1 MTSHFFLLSGKLSIE
16 RLTWIEE
23 CIKFFFINLY
33 PESLVQRTPTG
44 SPAITFLLTGDAL
57 YSLEESDSQEI
68 WSVILSLSGVSI
80 ICDRQ
85 ELDLRGVSI
94 DRLKMKYPDQII
106 NTNSL
111 AADSHPSFWNDV
123 VGLARRNRH
132 PLPDAIG
139 WLQNESPYMHLSAGY
154 GTRCLSAGLEA
165 RLSVELYAHL
175 DGIHMGHTGQN
186 PTGSESIS
194 KNLDDLHDRAAKQG
208 LTSLFIACSHSATT
222 RGYSTWDDGQGLVIS
237 ACTTKPFRI
246 RDMNAMI
253 DRFRYP
259 HIILSE
265 NAGSI
270 QFRQKGP
277 AVSFDRAEKTSTAP
291 PVTILVTRNP
301 YSTEHAMGAISLA
314 AACAHQGILTRVI
327 FMEDGIYALT
337 SSHRAPATG
346 PFTNIQD
353 VINAVAGSENLHFF
367 ALTPSF
373 QKRGVAKEKDK
384 ERNLNAVLDI
394 GYPGLAKIL
403 FYPPANVQAEHQRVL
418 IF

>member
-16 RLTWIEE
+16 RLSWIEE
-23 CIKFFFINLY
+23 CIKFFFVNLY
-33 PESLVQRTPTG
+33 PESLMHRTPAA

-57 YSLEESDSQEI
+57 YSLEESDTQEI
-68 WSVILSLSGVSI
+68 WSVVLSLSGIRI

-94 DRLKMKYPDQII
+94 DRLKMKYPEQVV
-106 NTNSL
+106 NTNNL
-111 AADSHPSFWNDV
+111 AADGHPSFWKDV
-123 VGLARRNRH
+123 VGLARRNRP
-132 PLPDAIG
+132 PLPDTIG
-139 WLQNESPYMHLSAGY
+139 WLQNESPYMHLSAEY
-154 GTRCLSAGLEA
+154 AIRCLSAGLESHM
-165 RLSVELYAHL
+165 SVELYAHL

-186 PTGSESIS
+186 PTWSESIA
-194 KNLDDLHDRAAKQG
+194 KGLDDLHDRAAKQG
-208 LTSLFIACSHSATT
+208 LASLFVACNHCANA
-222 RGYSTWDDGQGLVIS
+222 RGYSTWDDGQGSVIS

-246 RDMNAMI
+246 RDMNVMI

-259 HIILSE
+259 HVLLSA

-270 QFRQKGP
+270 QFRQNGP

-301 YSTEHAMGAISLA
+301 YSTEHAIGAISFA

-346 PFTNIQD
+346 ASYNIQD

-403 FYPPANVQAEHQRVL
+403 FYPPANVRAEHQRVL
-418 IF
+418 VF